1 MHPNYLRYLNLSL
14 QKTTTVFL
22 DTAQLWYFLLTQ
34 TPTETTNDPLAKFT
48 NSAHLTN
55 KIWTHQSPINGLME
69 HHAFC
74 CVQKMSWKKNGTSLS
89 FLSTKGWAR
98 NNSSWA
104 ALLWHAD
111 IAHIETKDRQDHQG
125 SRHPWRCPLGCWKF
139 RAWVPRSPGTPL
151 GHEDFTICYI
161 VCTYPY
167 NHIFSLHTSL
177 VCVFEIRNPSPFQ
190 LNFYK
195 MHPPH
200 TSQGK
205 RGMPPTWP
213 SHQGMTH
220 RWTCWFVGMHTCMSA
235 ARMPACGYA
244 SM

>member
-1 MHPNYLRYLNLSL
+1 MHPNYLRYLNISL

-34 TPTETTNDPLAKFT
+34 TPTETTND
-48 NSAHLTN
+48 
-55 KIWTHQSPINGLME
+55 
-69 HHAFC
+69 HHPFVVSKRCPAA
-74 CVQKMSWKKNGTSLS
+74 KKNGTSLS

-104 ALLWHAD
+104 AWVPRWHCS
-111 IAHIETKDRQDHQG
+111 HWNKR
-125 SRHPWRCPLGCWKF
+125 P
-139 RAWVPRSPGTPL
+139 PRSPGFQTSLALPSRL
-151 GHEDFTICYI
+151 LKVSSKGAKISWDPPAVGHEAFTICYI

-177 VCVFEIRNPSPFQ
+177 VCVFEICNPSPFQ

-220 RWTCWFVGMHTCMSA
+220 RWTCWFVGM
-235 ARMPACGYA
+235 ARMPASGYA